1 MLSNPGARDRRSV
14 IMIRLTKFAH
24 RQIVVL
30 VTSIVA
36 LSSAL
41 DRCLLDCHAG
51 KRGRDVQASAHAHC
65 HPPPSQHPGAGW
77 QADPTCHHDHATAA
91 AESIA
96 SNRLDS
102 RELGVLASFVL
113 RPDRPV
119 AATPPVTRSIANRS
133 TPAAD
138 VIPLRV

>member
-1 MLSNPGARDRRSV
+1 
-14 IMIRLTKFAH
+14 MIRLTKFAH
-24 RQIVVL
+24 RQLVVL
-30 VTSIVA
+30 VTTIVV

-51 KRGRDVQASAHAHC
+51 QRGRDVQASAHAHC
-65 HPPPSQHPGAGW
+65 HPPPSQHPGTGW

-96 SNRLDS
+96 RNRLDS
-102 RELGVLASFVL
+102 RELGVFASFAL
-113 RPDRPV
+113 HPDRPV
-119 AATPPVTRSIANRS
+119 ASIPPATRSIANRS

-138 VIPLRV
+138 FLPLRV